1 MPRLVGR
8 VENTRNQT
16 ARSGRQENTRPW
28 RPPSL
33 PPSAGSRHQVAK
45 NATPRPSSRPA
56 PTTTLPGV
64 RPRPAATGG
73 LSGSDNP

>member
-33 PPSAGSRHQVAK
+33 PVRRVAPPGRE
-45 NATPRPSSRPA
+45 NATPRPSSGPA

-64 RPRPAATGG
+64 RPRSAATGG